1 MKRYTS
7 LMNSADITANIADG
21 KTEVFQNENEAKEY
35 AIRER
40 RYSYP
45 AIELDEE
52 TKVET
57 RVYCVPK

>member
-7 LMNSADITANIADG
+7 LMNGADITANIADG
-21 KTEVFQNENEAKEY
+21 KTEVFKIELEAKEY
-35 AIRER
+35 ATRER

>member
-1 MKRYTS
+1 MKKYKS
-7 LMNSADITANIADG
+7 LINNADITANIADG
-21 KTEVFQNENEAKEY
+21 KTEVFNIESEAKEY

-57 RVYCVPK
+57 RVYCVPR

>member
-1 MKRYTS
+1 
-7 LMNSADITANIADG
+7 MNNADITANIADG
-21 KTEVFQNENEAKEY
+21 KTKVFKIESEAKEY

-45 AIELDEE
+45 AIELDNE

>member
-1 MKRYTS
+1 MKKYKS
-7 LMNSADITANIADG
+7 LINNADITANIADG
-21 KTEVFQNENEAKEY
+21 KTEVFKIESEAKEY

-57 RVYCVPK
+57 RVYCVPR